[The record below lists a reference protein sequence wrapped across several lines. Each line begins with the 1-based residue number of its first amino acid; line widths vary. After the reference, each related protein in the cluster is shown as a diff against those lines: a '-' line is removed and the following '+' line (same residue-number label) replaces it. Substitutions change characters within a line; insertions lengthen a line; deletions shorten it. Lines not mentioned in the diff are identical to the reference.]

1 MTTLQTY
8 STFRPT
14 SYDAAGLGCP
24 DQQDWLVAPVTICP
38 NVAECA
44 DESNWQAQLN
54 ALSEVDP
61 DGNDHEVCW
70 FGHWATPFDIVL
82 VRPGTPAAECAAELA
97 ERLENYPLLN
107 EDDLSERED
116 TEAFE
121 NVARIIGGMSL
132 EYADGSNVCE
142 GEAFDALISDVYAIL
157 SERETPISADTPDVA
172 KALLSLGWSERK
184 ESWYSV
190 YVAPVE

>member
-1 MTTLQTY
+1 MAALQTY

-24 DQQDWLVAPVTICP
+24 DRQTWLVAPVTICP

-61 DGNDHEVCW
+61 DGNDHEVCE

-82 VRPGTPAAECAAELA
+82 VRPGTPAAECAQELA
-97 ERLENYPLLN
+97 ERLENCPILN
-107 EDDLSERED
+107 EDDLSERESD
-116 TEAFE
+116 LAYQNVSDAVSSLSFECQGTEIDRE
-121 NVARIIGGMSL
+121 TVASDLYHWYGNHGNWGFL
-132 EYADGSNVCE
+132 ESPEHRSVRETELETGL
-142 GEAFDALISDVYAIL
+142 DALGWVRGDDDVYRRLA
-157 SERETPISADTPDVA
+157 
-172 KALLSLGWSERK
+172 
-184 ESWYSV
+184 
-190 YVAPVE
+190 